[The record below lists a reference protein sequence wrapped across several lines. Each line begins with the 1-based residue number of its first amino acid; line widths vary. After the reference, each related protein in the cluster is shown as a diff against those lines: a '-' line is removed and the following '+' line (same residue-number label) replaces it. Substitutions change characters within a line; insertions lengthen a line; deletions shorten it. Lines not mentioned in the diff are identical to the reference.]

1 MAWRWRGFPSF
12 TDKSPEFARDMQG
25 RLSAVRRA
33 LQIPSQHPDRIGPF
47 EAVRPAAV
55 DFALLGLFS
64 SAFISSTLFPG
75 GSEAILAY
83 LSTQEYSALTLLLV
97 ATAGNTLGG
106 MSSWLIGR
114 WLVNRRPLAGLK
126 ERHQTAL
133 ERMRRWGSPALL
145 LSWLPIIGDPL
156 CLAAGVLRIPW
167 LPALLYIAAGKAV
180 RYAAVLWLMTG

>member
-1 MAWRWRGFPSF
+1 M
-12 TDKSPEFARDMQG
+12 
-25 RLSAVRRA
+25 
-33 LQIPSQHPDRIGPF
+33 
-47 EAVRPAAV
+47 

-83 LSTQEYSALTLLLV
+83 LSTLEYSAITLLLV

-114 WLVNRRPLAGLK
+114 WLVNRPVLKGLK

-133 ERMRRWGSPALL
+133 ARMRRWGSPVLL
-145 LSWLPIIGDPL
+145 FSWLPIIGDPL
-156 CLAAGVLRIPW
+156 CLAAGMVRIGW
-167 LPALLYIAAGKAV
+167 LPALLYIGAGKAA
-180 RYAAVLWLMTG
+180 RYAVVLWLMAR